1 MNREEKFHI
10 LKSNSKK
17 FTYAEIEQMMD
28 EELEKD
34 VSEMDTD
41 FIDLCAN
48 ILCRAI
54 DENKE
59 EELNSSPKNNKR
71 IKFRLAKI
79 ASIVAVFSIIFGTAV
94 TVSAKYL
101 NNDTS
106 DKIVMFCEDHF
117 SIDLGNVDTDA
128 DKHSDGNIDLIA
140 DLKEKGFDDVILP
153 SAFFEDDY
161 TYTID
166 VNETDDYTKAL
177 IDLKNNNEIIGLTIT
192 ASKNDNIIFNKDI
205 NITATH
211 NSAKQLKLNGM
222 DIFVFGNKDSSIIT
236 YVDVNIEYKFTLN
249 NYDFDSAVKIAE
261 SIK

>member
-1 MNREEKFHI
+1 MNKEEKIHI
-10 LKSNSKK
+10 LKSDFKK

-34 VSEMDTD
+34 ISEMDTD

-59 EELNSSPKNNKR
+59 NELNNSPKNNKR
-71 IKFRLAKI
+71 VKIKLAKI

-106 DKIVMFCEDHF
+106 DKIVKFCEDHF
-117 SIDLGNVDTDA
+117 SIDFGNVDTDA
-128 DKHSDGNIDLIA
+128 DKHSDENIDLIV
-140 DLKEKGFDDVILP
+140 DLKEKGFDNVILP
-153 SAFFEDDY
+153 SAFFEDNY

-166 VNETDDYTKAL
+166 L
-177 IDLKNNNEIIGLTIT
+177 
-192 ASKNDNIIFNKDI
+192 SKNENELISVVDLYNKDDGRLITIAITISQNYNKDI
-205 NITATH
+205 NITAKH
-211 NSAKQLKLNGM
+211 DSAKQLKLNGI
-222 DIFVFGNKDSSIIT
+222 DVFVFGNKDNSAIVYI
-236 YVDVNIEYKFTLN
+236 DN
-249 NYDFDSAVKIAE
+249 NTVYEILLDKYDFDSAVEIAE